1 MAVASAEPRSAR
13 MGLVLAAS
21 AAGTVFEWYDFFIFG
36 SLLSIITKHFFAAAG
51 ETQGYIFALLTFAVG
66 FAVRPFGGLVF
77 GYFGDRTGRKRTFLI
92 TITIMGIAT
101 FAIGL
106 LPDTSV
112 LGNAAAYLLV
122 GLRILQGFAVG
133 GEYGGAAIYV
143 AEHSDPGRR
152 GAATGWI
159 QVAATIGL
167 FLALTT
173 ILSVAA
179 LAFFTVNAVNAAGV
193 PLSWNAPLPG
203 VNLSLFQIFLLIA
216 LLIAVFWISSR
227 TKRFLFN
234 RFLAKSGLDRS
245 LQYAIAQIVSNVVLI
260 VGIFIVLDNAGIHLG
275 ALTVFA
281 GAVGVGV
288 GFGLQNIAS
297 NFISGL
303 VILAERPITVGDRVE
318 VAGIA
323 GQVQHIR
330 ARSTVIVTNDN
341 ITMIVPNTKFID
353 SPVTNWTYGDPRVRF
368 RLPVGVAYGSDVN
381 KVREALLAA
390 AEENS
395 NTLKDPEP
403 SVFLEKFGEN
413 SIDFELVVWSSEMS
427 YRPRRYRSDLNFAME
442 QKLREAG
449 IEIAFPQRDLHI
461 RSGVLKVQNVDA
473 ADRHAR

>member
-1 MAVASAEPRSAR
+1 M
-13 MGLVLAAS
+13 
-21 AAGTVFEWYDFFIFG
+21 DF
-36 SLLSIITKHFFAAAG
+36 SLLQRPLLHVFGHDVSFLGLIAFVIWFSIGVFAAR
-51 ETQGYIFALLTFAVG
+51 ALQSDV
-66 FAVRPFGGLVF
+66 VRRFF
-77 GYFGDRTGRKRTFLI
+77 SRFKIDANLI
-92 TITIMGIAT
+92 
-101 FAIGL
+101 AI
-106 LPDTSV
+106 
-112 LGNAAAYLLV
+112 
-122 GLRILQGFAVG
+122 
-133 GEYGGAAIYV
+133 
-143 AEHSDPGRR
+143 
-152 GAATGWI
+152 
-159 QVAATIGL
+159 
-167 FLALTT
+167 LTT

-179 LAFFTVNAVNAAGV
+179 VAFFTMNAVNAAGV

-203 VNLSLFQIFLLIA
+203 VTLSLVQIFLLIA

-368 RLPVGVAYGSDVN
+368 RVPVGVAYGSDVD
-381 KVREALLAA
+381 KVRKALLAA

-395 NTLKDPEP
+395 NTLKDPAP

-413 SIDFELVVWSSEMS
+413 SLDFELVVWSSEMS

-442 QKLREAG
+442 EKLREAG
-449 IEIAFPQRDLHI
+449 IEIAFPQRDLHV

-473 ADRHAR
+473 ADRHGR